1 MSSAVLADKHVDSF
15 GPELLNEAWRGTVC
29 SFPHPAG
36 EYFSSSPPS
45 WGHGTGISDPPPPY
59 LSLPELI
66 GGRGGREKGWLT
78 ISFSFPL
85 LSFLPLTYSICSWSS
100 APAVLAVLCSD
111 LPSLVTS
118 QFLQS
123 RCRMLRFELTPLL
136 WVNCDSFW
144 GWTSFWKQREV
155 RHVQWCWDNKL
166 TCGELM

>member
-1 MSSAVLADKHVDSF
+1 MLIHLAQSYWMKPGGAQSVL
-15 GPELLNEAWRGTVC
+15 
-29 SFPHPAG
+29 
-36 EYFSSSPPS
+36 SPTQRENIFLPLRPVE
-45 WGHGTGISDPPPPY
+45 GTGLESVTPPPPY